1 MNALHYAAYFD
12 VPELIRVILKTSK
25 PKGKYC
31 KIDHT
36 DSSGSNS
43 GLKSFYLALLS

>member
-25 PKGKYC
+25 PKGKYY
-31 KIDHT
+31 KIT
-36 DSSGSNS
+36 TGC
-43 GLKSFYLALLS
+43 Y